1 MADTVLLIH
10 GYGCAGDVWGPVA
23 ARLKAEGYS
32 VVAPT
37 IRSAVR
43 TVEGH
48 VYRACFKL
56 DVADR
61 DELARVV
68 GKKT

>member
-43 TVEGH
+43 TVED
-48 VYRACFKL
+48 RA
-56 DVADR
+56 R
-61 DELARVV
+61 DWPGWASPTTSPR
-68 GKKT
+68 